1 MGVTLDDFVND
12 SEAVI
17 KRVNEEIVNPILK
30 PSSEQKTSEPKRDP
44 LLIQP
49 HRPILVQPP
58 HFGHPSFYDPLRDI
72 GRGDLD
78 PFGRGG
84 GMLFRPPMP
93 GINRPGPGGIGGFG
107 PHGYDEFISTT
118 IIVLKKFH
126 FRIPPG
132 ARFDPPNPLNRL
144 DPNNDH
150 FPPPGY
156 DDMFM

>member
-30 PSSEQKTSEPKRDP
+30 PSSEKETSEPKRDP

-49 HRPILVQPP
+49 QRPILVQP
-58 HFGHPSFYDPLRDI
+58 HFGQPSFYDPLRDI

-84 GMLFRPPMP
+84 GSLFRPPMP
-93 GINRPGPGGIGGFG
+93 GINRPGPGGIGGLG
-107 PHGYDEFISTT
+107 PHGYDEFISTA

-132 ARFDPPNPLNRL
+132 ARFDPPNPMNRF